1 MKLSRS
7 KNVYKLEIQNA
18 TVEDSGK
25 YTVKAK
31 NQFGQCSA
39 TASLNV
45 LGKFCFSSCLFG
57 VFCLVTLL
65 LTAPCTAFSCEIC
78 VGS

>member
-25 YTVKAK
+25 YTVLAK

-45 LGKFCFSSCLFG
+45 LGKFVL
-57 VFCLVTLL
+57 LVTLL
-65 LTAPCTAFSCEIC
+65 LTASCTALPCEIY
-78 VGS
+78 VRK